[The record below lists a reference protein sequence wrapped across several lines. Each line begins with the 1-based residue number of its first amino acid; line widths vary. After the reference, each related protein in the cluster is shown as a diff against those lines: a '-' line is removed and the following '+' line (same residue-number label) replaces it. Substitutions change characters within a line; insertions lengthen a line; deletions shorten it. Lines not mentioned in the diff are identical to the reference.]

1 MTNKLITIY
10 IPTASYAW
18 WNIGVYYFIE
28 KEYQKMFDY
37 FDRAIELDPHNK
49 KYKSEYSD
57 MLKIYK

>member
-1 MTNKLITIY
+1 
-10 IPTASYAW
+10 
-18 WNIGVYYFIE
+18 
-28 KEYQKMFDY
+28 MFEY